1 MKVGEK
7 EWARPKLML
16 PQDWPGPPPLL
27 CRTPFWPMS
36 WPDAAVMEVE
46 TVDDALLAW
55 RVVNNACDVQ
65 LGT

>member
-1 MKVGEK
+1 
-7 EWARPKLML
+7 
-16 PQDWPGPPPLL
+16 
-27 CRTPFWPMS
+27 MS